1 MAKLTVKVPE
11 LPRPADLTSPQ
22 AIKKIWAEAIRDSA
36 KEVAELRARRARS
49 LHA

>member
-1 MAKLTVKVPE
+1 MAKLTVKVPDP
-11 LPRPADLTSPQ
+11 PRPADLTTPQ
-22 AIKKIWAEAIRDSA
+22 AIKKAWTEAIRESA